1 MYLYL
6 VPCYLTCLIRCFE
19 RLNKHQRFTA
29 WWIDYSKELWLVPT
43 VFFFAFQLSFT
54 FFHYYHCLP
63 PYFAEFSKF
72 IQNMLVIKPY
82 YYNYSFLYFF
92 PLKHVNLLIV
102 PLFVILFFCIYQ
114 LEYISIHEFII
125 YSTNC

>member
-29 WWIDYSKELWLVPT
+29 WWIDYSKELWLVPSVFFLPSNFLLHVSITTT
-43 VFFFAFQLSFT
+43 VF
-54 FFHYYHCLP
+54 

-72 IQNMLVIKPY
+72 IQDMLVIKPY

-102 PLFVILFFCIYQ
+102 SLFVILFFCIYQ

-125 YSTNC
+125 HSTNC